1 MYCRDPET
9 TLFGDLPESE
19 RPALSASLKT
29 QPAENWDNGTVSY
42 CGWKDV
48 PSVYLICEN
57 DDVIPPPVQEH
68 CAALAGSRIE
78 RCSSGHVPQLSQ
90 PVRVVEVIKGAIA
103 EFSS

>member
-9 TLFGDLPESE
+9 ALFGDLPESE
-19 RPALSASLKT
+19 RPALLGSLKT

-57 DDVIPPPVQEH
+57 DTVIPPPVQEH
-68 CAALAGSRIE
+68 CAAVAGSSIE
-78 RCSSGHVPQLSQ
+78 RCSAGHVPQLSQ
-90 PVRVVEVIKGAIA
+90 PERVVEVIKGAITQ
-103 EFSS
+103 FSS